1 MLVSCTAVS
10 GQHRS
15 SPSAA
20 AKSCSCGSHTVA
32 CTAACSTVTNHS
44 SWQHNPGKQG
54 LLPTASSCG
63 PGSRGIMASSAAACA
78 AVLYSEGLGPAC
90 MCVRADLCAEATLL
104 RCAAICHCFLQTP
117 GSTH

>member
-10 GQHRS
+10 GQHRN

-63 PGSRGIMASSAAACA
+63 PGSRGIMASSLQRALLYCTVKAWVLLAC
-78 AVLYSEGLGPAC
+78 V
-90 MCVRADLCAEATLL
+90 CVQTCVQRL
-104 RCAAICHCFLQTP
+104 HC
-117 GSTH
+117 